1 MGNGGSSGEGVK
13 GMDRKK
19 LIRAYGR
26 MLNQQGRDF
35 RSLAFV
41 TTRLYGLMD
50 NPTYEQGRMVL
61 YILERLTPEEILQT
75 FPPEKRYDGE
85 KWEELDYFTTMEM
98 VNGLPRNVAL
108 RILLKHPLEFLM
120 EYQNK
125 DIRRA
130 VWRYES
136 TFSERYKEQTGVDWF
151 ESFCKENGWQVFGK
165 VG

>member
-1 MGNGGSSGEGVK
+1 
-13 GMDRKK
+13 MDRKK

-41 TTRLYGLMD
+41 TTRLYGLID
-50 NPTYEQGRMVL
+50 NPTYEQGEIVL

-85 KWEELDYFTTMEM
+85 KWEELDYFTTMEK
-98 VNGLPRNVAL
+98 VNSLPRNVAL
-108 RILLKHPLEFLM
+108 RILLKHPLDFLM

-125 DIRRA
+125 DIRQA

-136 TFSERYKEQTGVDWF
+136 ALSRRYKEQTGIDWF

>member
-1 MGNGGSSGEGVK
+1 
-13 GMDRKK
+13 MDRKK

-41 TTRLYGLMD
+41 TTRLYGLID
-50 NPTYEQGRMVL
+50 NPTYEQGEIVL

-85 KWEELDYFTTMEM
+85 KWEELDYFTTMEK
-98 VNGLPRNVAL
+98 VNSLPRNVAL
-108 RILLKHPLEFLM
+108 RILLKHPLDFLM

-125 DIRRA
+125 DIRQA

-136 TFSERYKEQTGVDWF
+136 ALSRRYKEQTGIDWF
-151 ESFCKENGWQVFGK
+151 ESFCKENGWQGFGK

>member
-1 MGNGGSSGEGVK
+1 
-13 GMDRKK
+13 MDRKK

-41 TTRLYGLMD
+41 TTRLYGLID
-50 NPTYEQGRMVL
+50 NPTYEQGEIVL

-125 DIRRA
+125 DIKRA
-130 VWRYES
+130 VCRYMSS
-136 TFSERYKEQTGVDWF
+136 TSKRYRELTGVDWF
-151 ESFCKENGWQVFGK
+151 ESFCKENGWNVFRKGA
-165 VG
+165 

>member
-1 MGNGGSSGEGVK
+1 
-13 GMDRKK
+13 MDRKK

-98 VNGLPRNVAL
+98 VNGLPRNISL

-125 DIRRA
+125 DIKRA
-130 VWRYES
+130 VCRYMSS
-136 TFSERYKEQTGVDWF
+136 TSKRYRELTGVDWF
-151 ESFCKENGWQVFGK
+151 ESFCKENGWNVFRKGA
-165 VG
+165 